1 LVDLN
6 PKFSIFVLNRT
17 TKNRE
22 GGVMARKVIN
32 VGGELI
38 EIPEFPKRWI
48 YIAVVGILGLWLLA
62 SGFYTIDADEVGVI
76 QRFGKY
82 IRTTDP
88 GLHLKIPL
96 GVEAVKKVKVQR
108 VFKEE
113 FGFRTAQAG
122 VQTRYVEGSL
132 LEESLMLTGDLNSAV
147 VEWIVQY
154 RIKDPVK
161 YLFHVRNVEETLR
174 DVSQSVMQL
183 VVGDRSVDEVI
194 VLSRSEIEDDALQ
207 LTQKSLD
214 EFETG
219 LDVVTVKLQDVNP
232 PEPVQPA
239 FNEVNQAR
247 QEKERIINEAME
259 AYNKVIPQAR
269 GQAEQTLRQ
278 AEGYA
283 TNRVNRA
290 RGDAEKFL
298 AVWREYTKAR
308 DVTRRRIYLETM
320 LEIMPKLNN
329 IYVVDEAQKGL
340 IPLLQFPQKEATK

>member
-1 LVDLN
+1 
-6 PKFSIFVLNRT
+6 
-17 TKNRE
+17 
-22 GGVMARKVIN
+22 MARKVIN

-38 EIPEFPKRWI
+38 EIPEFPKRWL
-48 YIAVVGILGLWLLA
+48 YIAAIGLFGLWVLV
-62 SGFYTIDADEVGVI
+62 SGFYTVDADEVGVI
-76 QRFGKY
+76 QRFGQY
-82 IRTTDP
+82 IRTTEP
-88 GLHLKIPL
+88 GLHLKAPL
-96 GVEAVKKVKVQR
+96 GVETVKKVKVQR

-113 FGFRTAQAG
+113 FGFRTLQGG
-122 VQTRYVEGSL
+122 VQTQYSTQSFL
-132 LEESLMLTGDLNSAV
+132 DESLMLTGDLNSAV

-183 VVGDRSVDEVI
+183 VVGDHSVDEVI
-194 VLSRSEIEDDALQ
+194 VLSRQEIEDEALQ

-219 LDVVTVKLQDVNP
+219 LDVVTIKLQDVNP
-232 PEPVQPA
+232 PETVQPA

-247 QEKERIINEAME
+247 QERERIINEAME
-259 AYNKVIPQAR
+259 AYNKIIPQAR
-269 GQAEQTLRQ
+269 GQAEQMLRQ

-283 TNRVNRA
+283 SNRVNRA

-298 AVWREYTKAR
+298 AVWREYSKAR

-320 LEIMPKLNN
+320 QEILPKLQN
-329 IYVVDEAQKGL
+329 IYVVDEDQKGL
-340 IPLLQFPQKEATK
+340 IPLLQFQKKEEVK